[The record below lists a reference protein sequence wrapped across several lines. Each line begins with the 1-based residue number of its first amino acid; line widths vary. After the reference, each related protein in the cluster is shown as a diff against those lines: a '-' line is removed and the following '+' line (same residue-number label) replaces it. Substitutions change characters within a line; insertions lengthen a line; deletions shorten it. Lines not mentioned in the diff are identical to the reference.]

1 MVYIVSQHTPC
12 LSSDRLADMPL
23 RLLDEQL
30 LRKRITELQDYR
42 RLGILTASDASR
54 YEKMRVE
61 RVSCLLSFIE
71 SDVPVAHPFDGYRW
85 PATERLIAVSHG
97 SHRPSPNA
105 RSGGLRTDKS
115 MFLPGTA
122 AKQEQT
128 LTPIEI
134 YHAPVRCPRVIVT
147 FIG

>member
-30 LRKRITELQDYR
+30 LRKRIAELQDYR

-61 RVSCLLSFIE
+61 RVSRLLFFFK
-71 SDVPVAHPFDGYRW
+71 SDVPVAHTFDGNRW
-85 PATERLIAVSHG
+85 PATERLTAVSHG

-105 RSGGLRTDKS
+105 LSGGLRTGKS

-122 AKQEQT
+122 AKQERT

-134 YHAPVRCPRVIVT
+134 YHAPVCCPRAIVIFT
-147 FIG
+147 G